1 MNIGSAF
8 QMVLNGRADLL
19 ANMLERGE
27 IAATACKTDSM
38 YKGWSLLHAAASKGN
53 MQIVNMLLD
62 AGAPANIQNLQGKT
76 PAEVAFKNNHNE
88 VGRRL
93 ESANPT
99 RGGRQTLLPIHRL
112 YNETKSRY
120 NNTIKKLKV
129 KKRAIKRDG
138 NKYKTFKGFEKS
150 KYRKHNSRKLTEKLF
165 RHNNTIKN
173 IKHYSVFKRS
183 LKNKKMY

>member
-27 IAATACKTDSM
+27 IAATACQTSSI

-53 MQIVNMLLD
+53 MEIVDMLLD
-62 AGAPANIQNLQGKT
+62 AGAPANIKNPQGNT
-76 PAEVAFKNNHNE
+76 PQQVASNKGHNE
-88 VGRRL
+88 VAARL
-93 ESANPT
+93 ALKNPT
-99 RGGRQTLLPIHRL
+99 IGGRQTLLPIHRL

-129 KKRAIKRDG
+129 KKQAIKRDG

-183 LKNKKMY
+183 LKNKKM